1 MYSIISNAQTA
12 AYKVVFDFTSKDT
25 VNQQALLREMSLIKQ
40 YNPDAKVEAVIYGQG
55 VSLVMNAYQ
64 PMLKKLYDYLHKKDV
79 SFKVYAMSLKRQH
92 IDESKLQPAVGTVP
106 DVIYESSGMA
116 VDI

>member
-1 MYSIISNAQTA
+1 MYSIISNAQNA
-12 AYKVVFDFTSKDT
+12 DYKVVFDFTSKDT

-55 VSLVMNAYQ
+55 VSLVMSGLSTHAEGVVRLSSQ
-64 PMLKKLYDYLHKKDV
+64 KDV
-79 SFKVYAMSLKRQH
+79 SKVYAMSLKRQH

>member
-1 MYSIISNAQTA
+1 M
-12 AYKVVFDFTSKDT
+12 FDFTSKDT
-25 VNQQALLREMSLIKQ
+25 VSQQALLREISLIKQ

-55 VSLVMNAYQ
+55 VSLVMSGLSTHAEEVVRLSSQ
-64 PMLKKLYDYLHKKDV
+64 KDV